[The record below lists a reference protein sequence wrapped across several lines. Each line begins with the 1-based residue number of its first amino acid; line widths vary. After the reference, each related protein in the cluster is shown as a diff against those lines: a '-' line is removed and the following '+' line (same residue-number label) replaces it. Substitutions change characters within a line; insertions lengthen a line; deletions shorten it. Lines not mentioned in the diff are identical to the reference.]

1 MKMAAAQSLGLLN
14 PKSICSTACILA
26 FGLLAT
32 AQSLHETAEW
42 FGLALC
48 SALAALLL
56 IVGARARLTVRGQRL
71 DVGALPYRKRV
82 TLADLHLSAVRR
94 LEPEDPF
101 RLRWRLNGIGLP
113 GMCLGR
119 FSTNTGRPV
128 FAAVAGR
135 RHRVLIPTRLDFDI
149 LVTVADPDA
158 LVRALKEGSPQQCG
172 TPGA

>member
-1 MKMAAAQSLGLLN
+1 
-14 PKSICSTACILA
+14 
-26 FGLLAT
+26 
-32 AQSLHETAEW
+32 
-42 FGLALC
+42 
-48 SALAALLL
+48 
-56 IVGARARLTVRGQRL
+56 
-71 DVGALPYRKRV
+71 
-82 TLADLHLSAVRR
+82 
-94 LEPEDPF
+94 
-101 RLRWRLNGIGLP
+101 
-113 GMCLGR
+113 MCLGR

>member
-1 MKMAAAQSLGLLN
+1 MRMAAVQSLGLLN
-14 PKSICSTACILA
+14 AKSICSLACILA

-32 AQSLHETAEW
+32 AQSLHE
-42 FGLALC
+42 FVGGLGLALC
-48 SALAALLL
+48 CALATLLL
-56 IVGARARLTVRGQRL
+56 IMGARAHVTVRDQL
-71 DVGALPYRKRV
+71 LEVGALPYRKKL
-82 TLADLHLSAVRR
+82 TLAELHLSAVRR
-94 LEPEDPF
+94 LDPEDPF

-158 LVRALKEGSPQQCG
+158 LVRALKERSPEQCG
-172 TPGA
+172 KPGA